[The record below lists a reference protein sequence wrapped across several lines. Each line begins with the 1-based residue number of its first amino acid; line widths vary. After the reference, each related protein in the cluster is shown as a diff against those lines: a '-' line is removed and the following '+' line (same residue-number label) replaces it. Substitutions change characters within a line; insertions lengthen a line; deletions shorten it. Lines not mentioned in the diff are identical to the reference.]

1 MARTM
6 ACCAFSGSRVIAW
19 LASKAGAVADGRCPA
34 QPDAEPTRSL
44 TCGPVS
50 FVLLFFV
57 HLGLVVNSSIA
68 LALCLLLL
76 TASAQASSTLRCER
90 QLISLQDYSAEVL
103 DKCGEPISRDSLGYR
118 EILDDYGFRQEVKV
132 EEWVYGPRNG
142 MYHYLRFEGNR
153 LVNIDSER
161 GN

>member
-44 TCGPVS
+44 TRGPVS
-50 FVLLFFV
+50 FVLL
-57 HLGLVVNSSIA
+57 GLVVNSSLP

-76 TASAQASSTLRCER
+76 TVSAQASSSLRCGS

-103 DKCGEPISRDSLGYR
+103 DKCGEPLSRDSLGYR